1 MNPELT
7 QYAIPLA
14 AVLATLG
21 YGLGNQTVKN
31 TVSKAWNWI
40 KSQYSSKKNPDEDF
54 TDPLPYYS
62 VHELLEELIK
72 RSEEDSD
79 SEGLMLLGAYG
90 KHVYDLRLTPPVT
103 PAPKKKSSKVS
114 VKEGT

>member
-21 YGLGNQTVKN
+21 YGLGNETVKN
-31 TVSKAWNWI
+31 TASKAYTWI
-40 KSQYSSKKNPDEDF
+40 SSYFGSKNNPDDEF

-72 RSEEDSD
+72 RSEEESD

-90 KHVYDLRLTPPVT
+90 KHVYDLRLTPPPVPT
-103 PAPKKKSSKVS
+103 PKKKTSKAS